1 MKESLISH
9 QTTVQD
15 KKPVK
20 LKICLKSFGSKHYL
34 NNHQRTVNENEKPF
48 NCEICQ
54 KYFGGKGD
62 MNRLQRTVHTPQGAG
77 PTAGDLVP
85 GSRRE

>member
-15 KKPVK
+15 KKTVK

-48 NCEICQ
+48 KCEICQ
-54 KYFGGKGD
+54 KYMKSYSNVKFVK
-62 MNRLQRTVHTPQGAG
+62 NIKEAKVI
-77 PTAGDLVP
+77 
-85 GSRRE
+85 